1 VVAYKKK
8 MGKLQQQEKQQRE
21 EYVHR
26 LLSAVCVGP

>member
-21 EYVHR
+21 EYV
-26 LLSAVCVGP
+26 SPTVCVHV